1 MTVGLNYRPKVGGSF
16 RSLSSHGPAAVE
28 VTAAELLECMKRPL
42 PESGGAEAL
51 LRQFRRL
58 EKGEA

>member
-1 MTVGLNYRPKVGGSF
+1 MKFLNVARDEI
-16 RSLSSHGPAAVE
+16 HGPAAVE